1 MKNYG
6 ICELSVVPVRK
17 NQGSKNEMVTQLL
30 FGEIFTIIKL
40 DEKWSK
46 ISNEYDNYIGWVNNI
61 QIKFIDKI
69 SYESIK
75 KNKPFYSTNNKGY
88 LINKYKS
95 KISVP
100 LGSLISSSKFLE
112 TTFQGELSNLNRD
125 NIPKVSMLF
134 LDSPYLWG
142 GRTTHGIDCSG
153 FSQIIYKVCGI
164 KISRDARQ
172 QAVEGKLIDKRN
184 VNCGDLAFFGESK
197 KEITHVGIMINKSE
211 IIHAFGKIRID
222 KVNMEGIINSKT
234 GKNTHKLIEFRNY

>member
-75 KNKPFYSTNNKGY
+75 KKTNHSTQ
-88 LINKYKS
+88 LI
-95 KISVP
+95 I
-100 LGSLISSSKFLE
+100 
-112 TTFQGELSNLNRD
+112 
-125 NIPKVSMLF
+125 KV
-134 LDSPYLWG
+134 
-142 GRTTHGIDCSG
+142 I
-153 FSQIIYKVCGI
+153 
-164 KISRDARQ
+164 
-172 QAVEGKLIDKRN
+172 
-184 VNCGDLAFFGESK
+184 
-197 KEITHVGIMINKSE
+197 
-211 IIHAFGKIRID
+211 
-222 KVNMEGIINSKT
+222 
-234 GKNTHKLIEFRNY
+234 

>member
-75 KNKPFYSTNNKGY
+75 KNKPFFSTNNKGY
-88 LINKYKS
+88 LINKYNCSCKMRM
-95 KISVP
+95 I
-100 LGSLISSSKFLE
+100 
-112 TTFQGELSNLNRD
+112 
-125 NIPKVSMLF
+125 LF
-134 LDSPYLWG
+134 PWE
-142 GRTTHGIDCSG
+142 
-153 FSQIIYKVCGI
+153 V
-164 KISRDARQ
+164 
-172 QAVEGKLIDKRN
+172 
-184 VNCGDLAFFGESK
+184 
-197 KEITHVGIMINKSE
+197 
-211 IIHAFGKIRID
+211 
-222 KVNMEGIINSKT
+222 
-234 GKNTHKLIEFRNY
+234 